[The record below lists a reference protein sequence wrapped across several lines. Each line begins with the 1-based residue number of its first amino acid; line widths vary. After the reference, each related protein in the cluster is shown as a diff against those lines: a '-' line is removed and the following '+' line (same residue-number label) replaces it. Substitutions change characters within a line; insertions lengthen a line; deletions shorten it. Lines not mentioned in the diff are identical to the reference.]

1 MTCKSK
7 TKAFFLNETFR
18 LSFSIVLKSS
28 LNKKVKHKGQSV
40 GLCFYKCINY
50 MANFPMLNRYSTT
63 HAYNDEAQ
71 SEFSKILIIN
81 LWSSRASA
89 CCLFFVASKAW
100 LITLTRTCPPWPS
113 SGLEDSRGISS
124 CCSVSFSASDKS
136 SPFRGLC
143 KGKKNR
149 F

>member
-63 HAYNDEAQ
+63 HDAYNDEAQ
-71 SEFSKILIIN
+71 SEFFKDSN
-81 LWSSRASA
+81 HQ
-89 CCLFFVASKAW
+89 FVIK
-100 LITLTRTCPPWPS
+100 PS
-113 SGLEDSRGISS
+113 ERVL
-124 CCSVSFSASDKS
+124 
-136 SPFRGLC
+136 PFLC
-143 KGKKNR
+143 R
-149 F
+149 